1 MKIAILGT
9 GNVGSALGKCW
20 AQAGHT
26 ILFGTTSPQGEKVQA
41 LLRDCGKSA
50 SAHTHQEAASG
61 AEVVLLAV
69 PWGATRETLQALGDL
84 QGKPLLDATNPL
96 NEKGQLALGFDFS
109 GGEQVA
115 QWAQNARVV
124 KIFNSTGAGNMAN
137 SDYGAQKASMFLCGE
152 DPEAKRIAASLA
164 AEAGFEPIDSGG
176 LSVSRY
182 LEALTM
188 LWVQLAYRQG
198 YGPDIAFQLL
208 KRPQK

>member
-9 GNVGSALGKCW
+9 GHVGGALGKRW
-20 AQAGHT
+20 AQTGHT
-26 ILFGTTSPQGEKVQA
+26 VLFGTTNPQGEKVQT
-41 LLRDCGKSA
+41 LLRACGESA
-50 SAHTHQEAASG
+50 SAHTHQEAASN

-69 PWGATRETLQALGDL
+69 PWAATQATLQALGDL

-96 NEKGQLALGFDFS
+96 DEKGQLTLGFDFS

-137 SDYGAQKASMFLCGE
+137 SDYGAQKPSMFLCGD
-152 DPEAKRIAASLA
+152 DPAAKTIAAALA

-176 LSVSRY
+176 LVVSRS

-188 LWVQLAYRQG
+188 LWIQLAYRQG